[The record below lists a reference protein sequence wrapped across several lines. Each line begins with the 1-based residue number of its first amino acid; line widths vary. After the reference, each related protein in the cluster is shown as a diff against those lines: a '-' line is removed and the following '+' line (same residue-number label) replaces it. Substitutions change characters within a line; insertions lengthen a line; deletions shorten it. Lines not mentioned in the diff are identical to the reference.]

1 MAEALTFENVES
13 VTPTVNQSNVITNN
27 NLSFEGVESFSDT
40 DNQLKQ
46 TEKPQL
52 SFEGLEDDKGRTI
65 PVQSDI
71 SNLEKL
77 EYGFDK
83 ETMVVG
89 NMFRIGKAYFQDLF
103 DKDKTFKD
111 YILENEKKRIEKL
124 NEEHWKFRSG
134 KNDSDGLVLAGEIA
148 SVLIVP

>member
-27 NLSFEGVESFSDT
+27 NLSFEDVESFSDT

-52 SFEGLEDDKGRTI
+52 SFEGLEDDKGRAI

-103 DKDKTFKD
+103 
-111 YILENEKKRIEKL
+111 E
-124 NEEHWKFRSG
+124 
-134 KNDSDGLVLAGEIA
+134 
-148 SVLIVP
+148 